1 MDRITSIVLI
11 CILVF
16 IILLSLIVLIKNH
29 TRRIKNK
36 INIAKNIQV
45 TFYNK
50 LTDKDFVIAITNL
63 LKMKMMIDQDYN
75 VNNREAL
82 HNMIDELYKELM
94 SE

>member
-1 MDRITSIVLI
+1 M
-11 CILVF
+11 
-16 IILLSLIVLIKNH
+16 KNH

-50 LTDKDFVIAITNL
+50 VTDKDFVIAIANL
-63 LKMKMMIDQDYN
+63 LKMKMMIDKDYN

-94 SE
+94 SEEAKDNDKKRNN